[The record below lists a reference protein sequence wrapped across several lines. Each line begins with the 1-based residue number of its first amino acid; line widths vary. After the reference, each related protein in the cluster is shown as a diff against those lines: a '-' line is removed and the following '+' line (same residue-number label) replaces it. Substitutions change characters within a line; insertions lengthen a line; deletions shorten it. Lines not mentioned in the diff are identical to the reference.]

1 MPRPPKR
8 PTRSTDSL
16 LESLVRRIDD
26 RSRDADTVATGFP
39 SLDRM
44 LGGGV
49 RRQDLVVL
57 GGDVASGKSA
67 LALSMAIRAAA
78 AEIPTML
85 FSGEM
90 SPARVFERALAMEGR
105 AAVDQLR
112 KGELDDATRAGVGA
126 AALRLRHLPLVVR
139 ALPGLRFEEVSEA
152 VDIVPPRQLL
162 IIDSLQLL
170 APPQPATRLQE
181 RVALAARALKRLAV
195 ERNLVVLVTAQLPHH
210 RADRIDPRPTL
221 DDFGGFGT
229 VKQNADVVLL
239 LYREEM
245 YRPGQ
250 GVEGAAELIIAK
262 SRNGATGFVD
272 LYFYPHWLRF
282 VDMLDAD

>member
-16 LESLVRRIDD
+16 LESLVRRIDAQ
-26 RSRDADTVATGFP
+26 SRDTASPDTVATGFP

-67 LALSMAIRAAA
+67 LALSIAIRAAA
-78 AEIPTML
+78 AEIPTMF

-90 SPARVFERALAMEGR
+90 SPERVFERALAMEGR

-139 ALPGLRFEEVSEA
+139 PLPGLRFEEVSEA
-152 VDIVPPRQLL
+152 VDIVPPRQAAHRRLTPTP
-162 IIDSLQLL
+162 

-181 RVALAARALKRLAV
+181 RVALRSAPSSDW
-195 ERNLVVLVTAQLPHH
+195 QS
-210 RADRIDPRPTL
+210 
-221 DDFGGFGT
+221 
-229 VKQNADVVLL
+229 NAIWS
-239 LYREEM
+239 Y
-245 YRPGQ
+245 
-250 GVEGAAELIIAK
+250 
-262 SRNGATGFVD
+262 S
-272 LYFYPHWLRF
+272 
-282 VDMLDAD
+282 

>member
-78 AEIPTML
+78 AEIPTM
-85 FSGEM
+85 FVAGEM
-90 SPARVFERALAMEGR
+90 SPERVFERALAMEGR